1 MDDLLGW
8 WATLWRVEE
17 MRMRENGSSAR
28 GARFVIGALSAA
40 VFATSAARATD
51 VVSTPFQ
58 GITLHQRTETSPR
71 PLKIDVVEINLADPG
86 IHFSVTPSN
95 GALPGD
101 TTLQTTRDFLASQA
115 PSGAALA
122 INANYFGVVSGSY
135 ADDVDLAASNGD
147 IYSTFSQGYFA
158 LNLTQ
163 NNSAAIVQ
171 HKSGDFTGKL
181 TDPPVSVYNAVSG
194 NEHIIT
200 NGVNTAVQTS
210 LEPRTAAGIATGD
223 RLVLMTV
230 DGRDPGVSEGVTTIE
245 LANLL
250 LGYGVTDAI
259 NLDGGGSTTMAIA
272 DPTPR
277 LLNVPSEGGERPV
290 GVNLAVFASPIPEP
304 STGFSIVLLCT
315 AGGMMRRVKCHR
327 V

>member
-1 MDDLLGW
+1 MRIRIGLLPW
-8 WATLWRVEE
+8 T
-17 MRMRENGSSAR
+17 AR
-28 GARFVIGALSAA
+28 ACVAVGVVGFAA
-40 VFATSAARATD
+40 PFAHATD

-71 PLKIDVVEINLADPG
+71 PLKIDVVEINLAAPG
-86 IHFSVTPSN
+86 IHFLVTPSN

-101 TTLQTTRDFLASQA
+101 TTLQTTRSFLSSQVGN
-115 PSGAALA
+115 GAALA

-147 IYSTFSQGYFA
+147 IYSRFSQGYFA

-163 NNSAAIVQ
+163 NNSAAIV
-171 HKSGDFTGKL
+171 KAVPGDVTGL
-181 TDPPVSVYNAVSG
+181 QTDPPVSVYNAVSG
-194 NEHIIT
+194 DEHIVT
-200 NGVNTAVQTS
+200 SGVNTAVQTG

-277 LLNVPSEGGERPV
+277 LLNVPSEGGERAV
-290 GVNLAVFASPIPEP
+290 GTNLAVFASPIPEP
-304 STGFSIVLLCT
+304 CAGVACVVMGAGVMGF
-315 AGGMMRRVKCHR
+315 GRRRRVKSAQ
-327 V
+327 